1 MGAFPLRHRIQE
13 GKGSQAMTVLQKYFA
28 SEIIRSVLFALL
40 AFLSL
45 FAFFDLMGELQD
57 VGRNGYK
64 LQHAML
70 FVLLGMP
77 GYVYELMPI
86 ATLIGT
92 IYTLAQFASR
102 SEFTIM
108 RVSSLSTVMAAKI
121 LAKIGIIF
129 MLVTLLF
136 GEVLSP
142 KSSELAEKV
151 RLEAQGAS
159 VSQQFRSGLWA
170 KDQIRTDG
178 VTGAVTGTRFFNAQ
192 TISPAGRLE
201 GVRLYELDSEFHLAK
216 IIIAGSGDYV
226 GKNTW
231 QLNDVTETVFA
242 DGKTERDIT
251 APLSLRKLPSET
263 LVSEITPEI
272 LSVLFSDP
280 DRMSAYD
287 LLSYTRH
294 LEANNQ
300 HTERYEIAFWKKLIY
315 PLSVFVMMAMAL
327 PFAYLH
333 FRAGGVS
340 LKIFTGIMIGV
351 SFLLVNNLFAHLGLL
366 NTWSPFF
373 TAALPSIFFL
383 TIAAGTLYMVDRH

>member
-1 MGAFPLRHRIQE
+1 
-13 GKGSQAMTVLQKYFA
+13 MTVLQRYFA
-28 SEIIRSVLFALL
+28 TEIIRSVLFALL

-45 FAFFDLMGELQD
+45 FAFFDLMNELQD
-57 VGRNGYK
+57 VGRKGYEI
-64 LQHAML
+64 QHAML

-77 GYVYELMPI
+77 GYIYELMPI

-121 LAKIGIIF
+121 LAKIGILF

-136 GEVLSP
+136 GELLAP

-151 RLEAQGAS
+151 RLQAQGAS

-170 KDQIRTDG
+170 KDQIRADG
-178 VTGAVTGTRFFNAQ
+178 VHGAVVGTRFFNAQ
-192 TISPAGRLE
+192 TITPAGQLE
-201 GVRLYELDSEFHLAK
+201 GVRLYELDNEFHLAR
-216 IIIAGSGDYV
+216 IVTAQSGDYL

-231 QLNDVTETVFA
+231 QLRDVTETSFA
-242 DGKTERDIT
+242 DGRAQREIT
-251 APLSLRKLPSET
+251 APLVLRNLPVES

-287 LLSYTRH
+287 LLSYTQH
-294 LEANNQ
+294 LKANNQ
-300 HTERYEIAFWKKLIY
+300 RTERYEIAFWKKLIY
-315 PLSVFVMMAMAL
+315 PLSVFVMLAMAL

-366 NTWSPFF
+366 NSWSPFL
-373 TAALPSIFFL
+373 TAVLPSVFFL
-383 TIAAGTLYMVDRH
+383 AIAAGTLNMVDRHR

>member
-1 MGAFPLRHRIQE
+1 M
-13 GKGSQAMTVLQKYFA
+13 SVLEKYFA
-28 SEIIRSVLFALL
+28 TEIIRSVLFALL

-57 VGRNGYK
+57 VGRHGYMI
-64 LQHAML
+64 QHAML

-121 LAKIGIIF
+121 LAKIGVVF

-136 GEVLSP
+136 GELLSP
-142 KSSELAEKV
+142 KSSELAQKV

-159 VSQQFRSGLWA
+159 LSQQFRSGLWA
-170 KDQIRTDG
+170 KDQIRADG
-178 VTGAVTGTRFFNAQ
+178 LTGAVVGTRFFNAQ

-201 GVRLYELDSEFHLAK
+201 GVRLYELDSEFHLSR
-216 IIIAGSGDYV
+216 IITAGAADYV
-226 GKNTW
+226 DKNTW
-231 QLNDVTETVFA
+231 QLNDVTETVFSNGQA
-242 DGKTERDIT
+242 QRAIT
-251 APLSLRKLPSET
+251 APLSVRNLTGER
-263 LVSEITPEI
+263 LVSEITPDI

-287 LLSYTRH
+287 LLSYTHH

-351 SFLLVNNLFAHLGLL
+351 GFLLINNLFAHLGLL
-366 NTWSPFF
+366 NAWPALM
-373 TAALPSIFFL
+373 TAALPSLLFMAMAV
-383 TIAAGTLYMVDRH
+383 TTLYMIDRR

>member
-1 MGAFPLRHRIQE
+1 MN
-13 GKGSQAMTVLQKYFA
+13 VLQRYFA
-28 SEIIRSVLFALL
+28 TEIIRSVLFALL

-45 FAFFDLMGELQD
+45 FAFFDLMGELQQ
-57 VGRNGYK
+57 VGHNGYMI
-64 LQHAML
+64 QHAML

-77 GYVYELMPI
+77 SYVYELMPI

-92 IYTLAQFASR
+92 IFTLAQFAAR

-108 RVSSLSTVMAAKI
+108 RVSSLSTMMAARI
-121 LAKIGIIF
+121 LAKIGILF

-136 GEVLSP
+136 GEFLAP

-151 RLEAQGAS
+151 RLQAQGAS

-170 KDQIRTDG
+170 KDQIRADG
-178 VTGAVTGTRFFNAQ
+178 VHGAVVGTRFFNAQ
-192 TISPAGRLE
+192 TITPAGQLE
-201 GVRLYELDSEFHLAK
+201 GVRLYELDSDFHLAR
-216 IIIAGSGDYV
+216 IVTAGTGDYL
-226 GKNTW
+226 GGNTW
-231 QLNDVTETVFA
+231 QLNDVTETAFA
-242 DGKTERDIT
+242 DGRVQREIT
-251 APLSLRKLPSET
+251 APLSLRKLPSES

-287 LLSYTRH
+287 LLAYKRH
-294 LEANNQ
+294 LKANNQ
-300 HTERYEIAFWKKLIY
+300 RTERYDIAFWKKLIY
-315 PLSVFVMMAMAL
+315 PLSIFVMMAMAL

-366 NTWSPFF
+366 NNWSPFL
-373 TAALPSIFFL
+373 TAALPSALFMA
-383 TIAAGTLYMVDRH
+383 IAAGTLNMVDRHR

>member
-1 MGAFPLRHRIQE
+1 M
-13 GKGSQAMTVLQKYFA
+13 SVLEKYFA
-28 SEIIRSVLFALL
+28 TEIIRSVLFALL

-57 VGRNGYK
+57 VGRHGYMI
-64 LQHAML
+64 QHAML

-108 RVSSLSTVMAAKI
+108 RVSSLSTVMAGKI
-121 LAKIGIIF
+121 LAKIGVVF

-136 GEVLSP
+136 GELLSP
-142 KSSELAEKV
+142 KSSELAQKV

-159 VSQQFRSGLWA
+159 LSQQFRSGLWA
-170 KDQIRTDG
+170 KDQIRADG
-178 VTGAVTGTRFFNAQ
+178 LTGAVVGTRFFNAQ

-201 GVRLYELDSEFHLAK
+201 GVRLYELDSGFHLSR
-216 IIIAGSGDYV
+216 IITAGAADYV
-226 GKNTW
+226 NKNTW
-231 QLNDVTETVFA
+231 QLSDVTETVFSNGQA
-242 DGKTERDIT
+242 QRAIT
-251 APLSLRKLPSET
+251 APLSVRNLTGEM
-263 LVSEITPEI
+263 LVSEITPDI

-287 LLSYTRH
+287 LLSYTHH

-351 SFLLVNNLFAHLGLL
+351 GFLLINNLFAHLGLL
-366 NTWSPFF
+366 NAWPALM
-373 TAALPSIFFL
+373 TAALPSLLFMAMAV
-383 TIAAGTLYMVDRH
+383 TTLYMIDRR

>member
-1 MGAFPLRHRIQE
+1 
-13 GKGSQAMTVLQKYFA
+13 MTVLERYFA

-45 FAFFDLMGELQD
+45 FAFFDLMGELQE
-57 VGRNGYK
+57 VGHNGYMI
-64 LQHAML
+64 QHAML

-92 IYTLAQFASR
+92 IFTLAQLAAR

-121 LAKIGIIF
+121 LAKIGVLF

-136 GEVLSP
+136 GELLAP

-151 RLEAQGAS
+151 RLQAQGAS
-159 VSQQFRSGLWA
+159 VSQQFRSGLWT
-170 KDQIRTDG
+170 KDQIRADG
-178 VTGAVTGTRFFNAQ
+178 VTGAIVGTRFFNAQ
-192 TISPAGRLE
+192 TITPAGRLE
-201 GVRLYELDSEFHLAK
+201 GVRLYELDNEFHLAR
-216 IIIAGSGDYV
+216 IVTARTGDYL

-231 QLNDVTETVFA
+231 QLNGVTETSFA
-242 DGKTERDIT
+242 DGRVQREIT
-251 APLSLRKLPSET
+251 APLVLRNLPKES

-287 LLSYTRH
+287 LLAYTRH
-294 LEANNQ
+294 LKANNQ
-300 HTERYEIAFWKKLIY
+300 RTERYEIAFWKKLIY

-366 NTWSPFF
+366 NTWSPFL
-373 TAALPSIFFL
+373 TATLPSLFFL
-383 TIAAGTLYMVDRH
+383 AIAAGTLNMVDRHR

>member
-1 MGAFPLRHRIQE
+1 
-13 GKGSQAMTVLQKYFA
+13 MTVLERYFA

-45 FAFFDLMGELQD
+45 FAFFDLMGELQQ
-57 VGRNGYK
+57 VGHNGYMI
-64 LQHAML
+64 QHAML
-70 FVLLGMP
+70 YVLLGMP

-92 IYTLAQFASR
+92 IFTLAQFAAR

-121 LAKIGIIF
+121 LAKIGVLF
-129 MLVTLLF
+129 MLLTILV
-136 GEVLSP
+136 GEFLAP

-151 RLEAQGAS
+151 RLQAQGAS

-170 KDQIRTDG
+170 KDQIRADG
-178 VTGAVTGTRFFNAQ
+178 VHGDVVGTRFFNAQ
-192 TISPAGRLE
+192 TITPAGRLE
-201 GVRLYELDSEFHLAK
+201 GVRLYELDNEFHLAR
-216 IIIAGSGDYV
+216 IIIARTGENV
-226 GKNTW
+226 GTNTW
-231 QLNDVTETVFA
+231 QLNDVTETSFA
-242 DGKTERDIT
+242 NGHVQREIT
-251 APLSLRKLPSET
+251 APLLLRNLPAES

-287 LLSYTRH
+287 LLAYTRH
-294 LEANNQ
+294 LKANNQ
-300 HTERYEIAFWKKLIY
+300 RTERYEIAFWKKLVY
-315 PLSVFVMMAMAL
+315 PLSIFVMMAMAL

-351 SFLLVNNLFAHLGLL
+351 SFLLVNNLFGHLGLL
-366 NTWSPFF
+366 NAWSPFL
-373 TAALPSIFFL
+373 TAALPSLFFL
-383 TIAAGTLYMVDRH
+383 SVAAGTLNMVDRHR

>member
-1 MGAFPLRHRIQE
+1 VGAFPQRDCTQPR
-13 GKGSQAMTVLQKYFA
+13 GAAMSVLQKYFA
-28 SEIIRSVLFALL
+28 AEIIRSVLFALL

-45 FAFFDLMGELQD
+45 FAFFDLMGELQS
-57 VGRNGYK
+57 VGHNGYM

-86 ATLIGT
+86 AVLIGT

-121 LAKIGIIF
+121 LAKIGLVF

-136 GEVLSP
+136 GELLSP
-142 KSSELAEKV
+142 KLAQRV

-170 KDQIRTDG
+170 KDQIRSNG
-178 VTGAVTGTRFFNAQ
+178 VTGAVVGTRFFNAQ
-192 TISPAGRLE
+192 TITPAGRLE
-201 GVRLYELDSEFHLAK
+201 GVRLYELDSEFHLAR
-216 IIIAGSGDYV
+216 IVTAGTGDYV
-226 GKNTW
+226 GENTW
-231 QLNDVTETVFA
+231 QLSDVTETVFA
-242 DGKTERDIT
+242 GGGKQRAIT
-251 APLSLRKLPSET
+251 APLTMRHVPSET
-263 LVSEITPEI
+263 LVSEITPDI

-287 LLSYTRH
+287 LLAYTHH
-294 LEANNQ
+294 LQANNQ
-300 HTERYEIAFWKKLIY
+300 HTERYEIAFWKKLVY

-351 SFLLVNNLFAHLGLL
+351 SFLLVNNLFSHLGLL
-366 NTWSPFF
+366 NAWSPLM
-373 TAALPSIFFL
+373 TASLPSLFFL
-383 TIAAGTLYMVDRH
+383 TMAVGTLYMVDRR